1 MNDWNVVV
9 TVKAKA
15 FRAAQE
21 LLGTFGEVAKSD
33 FYDVLV
39 MRVDEPLTLLA
50 QLEAAREAGTPGLD
64 ALSRVVPVEH
74 AFNFQSAEEFER
86 RAGELAMHWLP
97 ELSAKRF
104 HVRMHRRGFKGR
116 LSSQDEERFLDA
128 LLLQRLGSAGTHGRM
143 EFDDPDCILAVESVG
158 QRAGMSLWSSEQI
171 ARYPLLKL
179 D

>member
-9 TVKAKA
+9 TVKARGFA
-15 FRAAQE
+15 AAQT
-21 LLGTFGEVAKSD
+21 LLGAYGEVAKSD

-39 MRVDEPLTLLA
+39 MRVDEPLTLPA
-50 QLEAAREAGTPGLD
+50 QLEAARTAGTPDLD
-64 ALSRVVPVEH
+64 AISRVVPVEL

-97 ELSAKRF
+97 ELSAKHF

-143 EFDDPDCILAVESVG
+143 EFEHPDCILAVESVG